1 MRKIVALMSL
11 LIIALFGYAGRGI
24 GELVATEHIDSASV
38 AVMIV
43 DLHNDSV
50 LESFNATKSMIPASV
65 MKAVTIGSLI
75 GSTGID
81 YRYSTRVYM
90 CGDVVNGVL
99 NGNLLI
105 VGGGDPSLNAQSGP
119 QSGDIVEE
127 CVNALKKE
135 GVNQIKGDIKV
146 NQSIFPAPSVHPTW
160 AKEDLKYGYGAG
172 CFGIN
177 FENNSYIKGSQSY
190 SMANPAA
197 TMIRRIKEACGIA
210 GIAIDGMTLNDSNSR
225 KLIVDHRS
233 ATIDEIMRHCMRVS
247 DNLYAES
254 MLRTLAMVEG
264 QSATTANGVELEN
277 KMWRGKNL
285 SFNGVNI
292 VDGSGLSRT
301 NRMTAT
307 FLTDVLKEMSGNVD
321 YVSFFPLA
329 GQEGTLK
336 SFLKDTEL
344 DSYIALKTGSMRG
357 IQCYAGYKLDDDYA
371 PTHVVVIMINNFKC
385 SRSIVREL
393 CEKMLLKTFIQ

>member
-1 MRKIVALMSL
+1 MP
-11 LIIALFGYAGRGI
+11 G
-24 GELVATEHIDSASV
+24 
-38 AVMIV
+38 
-43 DLHNDSV
+43 
-50 LESFNATKSMIPASV
+50 
-65 MKAVTIGSLI
+65 
-75 GSTGID
+75 
-81 YRYSTRVYM
+81 
-90 CGDVVNGVL
+90 
-99 NGNLLI
+99 
-105 VGGGDPSLNAQSGP
+105 
-119 QSGDIVEE
+119 
-127 CVNALKKE
+127 
-135 GVNQIKGDIKV
+135 
-146 NQSIFPAPSVHPTW
+146 
-160 AKEDLKYGYGAG
+160 
-172 CFGIN
+172 
-177 FENNSYIKGSQSY
+177 
-190 SMANPAA
+190 ANPAA
-197 TMIRRIKEACGIA
+197 TMIRRIKEACGNA
-210 GIAIDGMTLNDSNSR
+210 GIAIDGMTLNDANSR

>member
-11 LIIALFGYAGRGI
+11 LIVALFGYAGRGI

-146 NQSIFPAPSVHPTW
+146 NQSIFPAPAVHPTW

-177 FENNSYIKGSQSY
+177 FENNRYIKGSQSY

-197 TMIRRIKEACGIA
+197 TMIRRIKEACGNA
-210 GIAIDGMTLNDSNSR
+210 GIAIDGMTLNDANSR

-301 NRMTAT
+301 NRMRKIFFRT
-307 FLTDVLKEMSGNVD
+307 
-321 YVSFFPLA
+321 VS
-329 GQEGTLK
+329 
-336 SFLKDTEL
+336 
-344 DSYIALKTGSMRG
+344 
-357 IQCYAGYKLDDDYA
+357 
-371 PTHVVVIMINNFKC
+371 
-385 SRSIVREL
+385 
-393 CEKMLLKTFIQ
+393 

>member
-11 LIIALFGYAGRGI
+11 LIVALFGYAGRGI

-135 GVNQIKGDIKV
+135 GINQIKGDIKV

-177 FENNSYIKGSQSY
+177 FENNCYIKGSQSY
-190 SMANPAA
+190 SMANPAV
-197 TMIRRIKEACGIA
+197 TMIRRIKEACGNA
-210 GIAIDGMTLNDSNSR
+210 GIAIDGITLNDSNSR
-225 KLIVDHRS
+225 KLIVDHSS

>member
-11 LIIALFGYAGRGI
+11 LIVALFGYAGRGI

-90 CGDVVNGVL
+90 CGDVVKGVL

-135 GVNQIKGDIKV
+135 GINQIKGDIKV

-177 FENNSYIKGSQSY
+177 FENNCYTKGSQSY
-190 SMANPAA
+190 SMANPAV
-197 TMIRRIKEACGIA
+197 TMIRRIKEACGNA
-210 GIAIDGMTLNDSNSR
+210 GIAIDGMTLNDANSR

-254 MLRTLAMVEG
+254 MLRTLAMVKG

>member
-1 MRKIVALMSL
+1 MKRIIALMSL
-11 LIIALFGYAGRGI
+11 LIVVLSGYAGRGI

-43 DLHNDSV
+43 DLQNDSV
-50 LESFNATKSMIPASV
+50 LESFNATKSMVPASV

-81 YRYSTRVYM
+81 YRYHTRVYI
-90 CGDVVNGVL
+90 CGEVVDSIL
-99 NGNLLI
+99 KGNLLI
-105 VGGGDPSLNAQSGP
+105 VGDGDPSLNAQSGP
-119 QSGDIVEE
+119 QSGDIIEE
-127 CVNALKKE
+127 CINALKRE
-135 GVNQIKGDIKV
+135 GIKRIKGNVKV

-177 FENNSYIKGSQSY
+177 FENNYYLKGSQSY
-190 SMANPAA
+190 SMANPSA
-197 TMIRRIKEACGIA
+197 TMIRRIKEACLKS
-210 GIAIDGMTLNDSNSR
+210 GIAIDALAYDDANPR
-225 KLIVDHRS
+225 VLLVDHRS

-247 DNLYAES
+247 DNVYAES

-264 QSATTANGVELEN
+264 KSATTANGVYMESQLW
-277 KMWRGKNL
+277 KSKGLNL
-285 SFNGVNI
+285 NGVNI
-292 VDGSGLSRT
+292 VDGSGLSRS
-301 NRMTAT
+301 NRMTAK
-307 FLTDVLKEMSGNVD
+307 FLTDVLKEMCHNVD

>member
-11 LIIALFGYAGRGI
+11 LIVALFGYAGRGI

-190 SMANPAA
+190 SMANPAV
-197 TMIRRIKEACGIA
+197 TMIRRIKEACGNA
-210 GIAIDGMTLNDSNSR
+210 GIAIDGITLNDSNSR

>member
-11 LIIALFGYAGRGI
+11 LIVALFGYAGRGI

-38 AVMIV
+38 AIMIV

-119 QSGDIVEE
+119 QGGDIVEE

-135 GVNQIKGDIKV
+135 GINQIKGDIKV

-177 FENNSYIKGSQSY
+177 FENNCYIKGSQSY
-190 SMANPAA
+190 SMANPAV
-197 TMIRRIKEACGIA
+197 TMIRRIKEACGNA
-210 GIAIDGMTLNDSNSR
+210 GIAIDGITLNDSNSR

>member
-1 MRKIVALMSL
+1 MSL
-11 LIIALFGYAGRGI
+11 LIVALFGYAGRGI

-135 GVNQIKGDIKV
+135 GINQIKGDIKV

-177 FENNSYIKGSQSY
+177 FENNCYIKGSQSY
-190 SMANPAA
+190 SMANPAV
-197 TMIRRIKEACGIA
+197 TMIRRIKEACGNA
-210 GIAIDGMTLNDSNSR
+210 GIAIDGMILNDANSR

-254 MLRTLAMVEG
+254 MLRTLAMVKG
-264 QSATTANGVELEN
+264 QSATTANGVEFEN